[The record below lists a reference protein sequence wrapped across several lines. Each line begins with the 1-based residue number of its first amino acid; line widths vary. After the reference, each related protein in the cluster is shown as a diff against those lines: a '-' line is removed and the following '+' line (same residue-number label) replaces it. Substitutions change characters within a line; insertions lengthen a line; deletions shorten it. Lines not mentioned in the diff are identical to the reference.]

1 MSNINNLFNFG
12 RSIPAPFDRVNK
24 RVKVQSRYGDKGEST
39 LCGNVVKAI
48 MAFCACADGSGQG
61 AVGTFEMSG
70 TRCVAEYKS
79 SAGPN
84 SYHLVVYDMSSG
96 SLMASVYET
105 DSESIE
111 VYKLDAGN
119 RDGAA
124 VIFAMMPALLTDTE
138 FSEKLDEF
146 SQHKQNGFTD
156 LDAATECLAILCD
169 NVYRRAKDPTCGAH
183 IKVELEPSGNLSKV
197 SRTQLDAGKY
207 TPQTVV
213 AGEFSIFAKMGAS
226 ATFGKAEVII
236 EQKDFVGKFALHSR
250 TFTPTE
256 QALIP
261 ELPAWYVIPQ
271 EVVDVCK
278 HASVTTG
285 KPTQMRNFLLRGPAG
300 TGKTM
305 GAKAIA
311 AGLGLPYMKYT
322 CSAQTEIYD
331 FIGQI
336 FPDSENASTGDATLD
351 AELKELKAMGGITY
365 PNVAKIMNLPGLD
378 DMDYDPEG
386 VYKALTGTEKPG
398 VKSQDCMEV
407 VLKMVTEK
415 VKALSKRVEPKK
427 DGGQSFSYVETDFIK
442 ALEHGY
448 VVEIQ
453 EPTTIMQP
461 GVLVGLNSL
470 LEQEGSITLPTGKVI
485 KRHPDAVVVV
495 TTNISYEGCRGM
507 NQSIVD
513 RMNLVKDVELPTP
526 EVMVQRAMSVTGSTD
541 EYLVSKMVKVVNNMS
556 EYCRKN
562 AITDGTVGMRSLLDW
577 IVSSEIT
584 GDAYESALSTI
595 ISKATAVEE
604 DREALIVILEQEFA
618 PKRRRSAA

>member
-1 MSNINNLFNFG
+1 
-12 RSIPAPFDRVNK
+12 
-24 RVKVQSRYGDKGEST
+24 
-39 LCGNVVKAI
+39 
-48 MAFCACADGSGQG
+48 
-61 AVGTFEMSG
+61 
-70 TRCVAEYKS
+70 
-79 SAGPN
+79 
-84 SYHLVVYDMSSG
+84 
-96 SLMASVYET
+96 
-105 DSESIE
+105 
-111 VYKLDAGN
+111 
-119 RDGAA
+119 
-124 VIFAMMPALLTDTE
+124 
-138 FSEKLDEF
+138 
-146 SQHKQNGFTD
+146 
-156 LDAATECLAILCD
+156 
-169 NVYRRAKDPTCGAH
+169 
-183 IKVELEPSGNLSKV
+183 
-197 SRTQLDAGKY
+197 
-207 TPQTVV
+207 
-213 AGEFSIFAKMGAS
+213 
-226 ATFGKAEVII
+226 
-236 EQKDFVGKFALHSR
+236 
-250 TFTPTE
+250 
-256 QALIP
+256 
-261 ELPAWYVIPQ
+261 
-271 EVVDVCK
+271 
-278 HASVTTG
+278 
-285 KPTQMRNFLLRGPAG
+285 MRNFLLRGPAG

-336 FPDSENASTGDATLD
+336 FPDSENASTGNATLD

-386 VYKALTGTEKPG
+386 VFKALTGTEKPG

-470 LEQEGSITLPTGKVI
+470 LEQEGSITLPTGKII

-584 GDAYESALSTI
+584 GNAYESALSTI
-595 ISKATAVEE
+595 ISKATAVED

-618 PKRRRSAA
+618 PRRRRSAA